1 MLCIPQ
7 LYANNIADSE
17 QLVKMTEELLD
28 EQHRVWGRVQ
38 QQLDKNSC
46 LVGYLR
52 SATI

>member
-1 MLCIPQ
+1 MCALQ
-7 LYANNIADSE
+7 LYTNNIADSE
-17 QLVKMTEELLD
+17 QLVKMIEELLA
-28 EQHRVWGRVQ
+28 EQHRVWGGVQ